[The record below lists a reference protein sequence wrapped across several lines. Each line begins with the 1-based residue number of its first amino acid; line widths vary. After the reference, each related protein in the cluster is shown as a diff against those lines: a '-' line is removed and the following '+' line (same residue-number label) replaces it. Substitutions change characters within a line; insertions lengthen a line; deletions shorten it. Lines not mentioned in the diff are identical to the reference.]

1 MLEVADRLIA
11 SIGQDTMDTFFWSL
25 THPSAFRLIFHFL
38 FAVLYMFAHSFIMLL
53 QGESIWT
60 DIRVQRTDG
69 ITVFLATT
77 LNVAFNNHN
86 KVLLLIMMSNNF
98 IEIKGS
104 VFKKFEKNNLF
115 QVKIT
120 IFWIKIFKIL

>member
-1 MLEVADRLIA
+1 MDGHQSPADGRL
-11 SIGQDTMDTFFWSL
+11 S
-25 THPSAFRLIFHFL
+25 
-38 FAVLYMFAHSFIMLL
+38 
-53 QGESIWT
+53 
-60 DIRVQRTDG
+60 
-69 ITVFLATT
+69 VFLATT

>member
-53 QGESIWT
+53 QGKSIWT

-69 ITVFLATT
+69 DVLSVFLATT

-115 QVKIT
+115 QVKKKP
-120 IFWIKIFKIL
+120 FLIKIF